1 MRRLFDERKM
11 KQCCIYQCY
20 TINIQVFVLLFDIG
34 RKIMANLKTEYLRY
48 FLGLEITVSFC
59 RICGKDRYQI
69 KSNTSNT

>member
-48 FLGLEITVSFC
+48 FLGP
-59 RICGKDRYQI
+59 
-69 KSNTSNT
+69 